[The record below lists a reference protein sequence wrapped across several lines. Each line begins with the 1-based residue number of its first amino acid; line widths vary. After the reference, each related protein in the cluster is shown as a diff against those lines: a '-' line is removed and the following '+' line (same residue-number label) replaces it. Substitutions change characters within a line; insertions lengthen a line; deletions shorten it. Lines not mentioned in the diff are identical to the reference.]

1 MDTLNGMAVFARV
14 IEMGSFSAAARD
26 LRLAKSTVSKQV
38 AALEQRLGARLL
50 NRTTR
55 RLSPTEVGRAYYER
69 CTRIIAEVEEA
80 ELAVSRL
87 QLEPRGTLRLNAP
100 MSFGNLHVA
109 PVIADFMNAYPELT
123 VDMTLN
129 DRLVDLVD
137 EGFDVA
143 VRIGKLADSTLIA
156 KKIAPSRQV
165 VCAAPEYWQAHGIP
179 ARPQDISNHNCLIYT
194 YLRNPHEWI
203 FKMADGVKTV
213 SITGKLRANNG
224 EALRAAALKGY
235 GVYLG
240 PTFIVGED
248 LRSGRLQAVLR
259 DFEIQNHF
267 IHAVY
272 PHSRHLSVKVRAFVD
287 FLAERFGDEPY
298 WDLA

>member
-1 MDTLNGMAVFARV
+1 MDTLNGMTVFVRV
-14 IEMGSFSAAARD
+14 VERGSFSAAARD

-38 AALEQRLGARLL
+38 AALEQSLGARLL

-55 RLSPTEVGRAYYER
+55 RLSPTEVGFAYYER

-80 ELAVSRL
+80 ELAVARL

-109 PVIADFMNAYPELT
+109 PVIADFMSAYPELT

-129 DRLVDLVD
+129 DRMVDLVD

-143 VRIGKLADSTLIA
+143 IRIGRLADSTLIA
-156 KKIAPSRQV
+156 KKIAPSRQII
-165 VCAAPEYWQAHGIP
+165 CAAPEYWQTHGIP
-179 ARPQDISNHNCLIYT
+179 TRPRDIADHNCLIYT

-203 FKMADGVKTV
+203 FQTADGAETV
-213 SITGKLRANNG
+213 SIAGKLRANNG

-248 LRSGRLQAVLR
+248 LRAGRLRAVLGE
-259 DFEIQNHF
+259 FEAQNHF

-287 FLAERFGDEPY
+287 FLTGRFGDEPY
-298 WDLA
+298 WDQP

>member
-1 MDTLNGMAVFARV
+1 MDTLNSMAIFARV
-14 IEMGSFSAAARD
+14 IERGSFSAAARD
-26 LRLAKSTVSKQV
+26 LRLAKSTVSKQL

-55 RLSPTEVGRAYYER
+55 RLSPTEVGLAYYER

-80 ELAVSRL
+80 ELAISRL

-109 PVIADFMNAYPELT
+109 PVIPDFMNAYPELT

-129 DRLVDLVD
+129 DRMVDLVD
-137 EGFDVA
+137 EGYDLA
-143 VRIGKLADSTLIA
+143 VRIGRLADSTLIA

-165 VCAAPEYWQAHGIP
+165 ICAAPEYWQAHGIP
-179 ARPQDISNHNCLIYT
+179 ALPQDISSHNCLIYT
-194 YLRNPHEWI
+194 YLRNPNEWI
-203 FKMADGVKTV
+203 FKTADGIKTV

-224 EALRAAALKGY
+224 ETLRAAALKGY

-240 PTFIVGED
+240 PTFIVGRD
-248 LRSGRLQAVLR
+248 LRSGRLQAVLGE
-259 DFEIQNHF
+259 FEIQNHF

-272 PHSRHLSVKVRAFVD
+272 PHSLHLSVKVRAFVD
-287 FLAERFGDEPY
+287 FLAGRFGDDPY
-298 WDLA
+298 WDHN

>member
-14 IEMGSFSAAARD
+14 IERGSFSAAARD

-55 RLSPTEVGRAYYER
+55 RLSPTEVGLAYYER
-69 CTRIIAEVEEA
+69 CTRITAEVEEA

-109 PVIADFMNAYPELT
+109 PVIPDFMNAYPELT

-129 DRLVDLVD
+129 DRMVDLVD

-143 VRIGKLADSTLIA
+143 VRIGRLADSTLIA
-156 KKIAPSRQV
+156 KKIAPSR
-165 VCAAPEYWQAHGIP
+165 WSS
-179 ARPQDISNHNCLIYT
+179 ARRPNIGKPTAS
-194 YLRNPHEWI
+194 RP
-203 FKMADGVKTV
+203 GRKT
-213 SITGKLRANNG
+213 SATTIA
-224 EALRAAALKGY
+224 
-235 GVYLG
+235 
-240 PTFIVGED
+240 
-248 LRSGRLQAVLR
+248 
-259 DFEIQNHF
+259 
-267 IHAVY
+267 
-272 PHSRHLSVKVRAFVD
+272 
-287 FLAERFGDEPY
+287 
-298 WDLA
+298 

>member
-1 MDTLNGMAVFARV
+1 MDTLKGMAVFARV
-14 IEMGSFSAAARD
+14 VEKGSFSAAARD

-55 RLSPTEVGRAYYER
+55 RLSPTEVGLAYYER

-129 DRLVDLVD
+129 DRMVDLVD

-143 VRIGKLADSTLIA
+143 VRIGRLADSTLIA
-156 KKIAPSRQV
+156 KKIAPSRLV
-165 VCAAPEYWQAHGIP
+165 VCAAPEYWLAHGIP
-179 ARPQDISNHNCLIYT
+179 ARPQDIGNHNCLIYSN
-194 YLRNPHEWI
+194 LRNPHEWT
-203 FKMADGVKTV
+203 FQTADGAKTV

-224 EALRAAALKGY
+224 EALHAAALKGY

-240 PTFIVGED
+240 PTFIVGRD
-248 LRSGRLQAVLR
+248 LRSGRLQAVLQE
-259 DFEIQNHF
+259 FEARNHF

-287 FLAERFGDEPY
+287 FLAGRFGDQPY
-298 WDLA
+298 WDQA